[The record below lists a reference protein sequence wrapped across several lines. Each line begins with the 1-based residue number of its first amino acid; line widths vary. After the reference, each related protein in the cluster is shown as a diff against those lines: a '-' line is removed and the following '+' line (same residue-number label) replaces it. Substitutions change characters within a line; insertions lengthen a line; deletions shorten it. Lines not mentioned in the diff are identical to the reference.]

1 MDVTAPPART
11 ALPLPALL
19 ALAAS
24 VFLGCLTEIVP
35 AGILLPAAADLGV
48 SPAAAGQL
56 VTVYAIT
63 TALTAL
69 PLTAAS
75 ARMPRR
81 KLLLLLIAGFVVTNL
96 AIALSPWFALVLAAR
111 VASGALTGILWS
123 LVANYAMRLVP
134 AERAGRALAVAMAG
148 TPVAFAFGVPAG
160 AALGGLVGWRWV
172 FAGMALVAVPLL
184 WWIVAVV
191 PPLPGEEPG
200 ARTSLRAALRT
211 PGLRP
216 LLLLVIA
223 FSLAHNI
230 FYTYLGP
237 FYADRGHLPLLSAGL
252 LLFGTATVAGLWLV
266 GLALDR
272 HPRAVLT
279 CCAAVTVCCFG
290 MLVFGGR
297 EPVLLLAACALWG
310 LAFGGAPTSFQA
322 VTAVLAGR
330 RADIA
335 QSLTIA
341 SWNGAV
347 AGGALTGGVLLG
359 TGALPWT
366 AIALMAVP
374 VFLSRLV
381 LPAR

>member
-81 KLLLLLIAGFVVTNL
+81 KLLLLLVAGFVVTNL

-223 FSLAHNI
+223 FSLAHNM

-290 MLVFGGR
+290 ILVFGGR

-366 AIALMAVP
+366 AIALMVVP

>member
-81 KLLLLLIAGFVVTNL
+81 KLLLLLVAGFVATNL

-148 TPVAFAFGVPAG
+148 TPVGFALGVPAG
-160 AALGGLVGWRWV
+160 AALGELVGWRWV

-184 WWIVAVV
+184 GWIVAAV
-191 PPLPGEEPG
+191 PPLSGEKPG
-200 ARTSLRAALRT
+200 ARTSLRAAVRT

-223 FSLAHNI
+223 FSLAHNM

-237 FYADRGHLPLLSAGL
+237 FYAGRGHLPLLSAGL

-279 CCAAVTVCCFG
+279 CCAAATACCFG
-290 MLVFGGR
+290 ILVFGGR

-347 AGGALTGGVLLG
+347 AGGALIGGVLLG

-366 AIALMAVP
+366 AIALMVVP
-374 VFLSRLV
+374 VFLSRFV